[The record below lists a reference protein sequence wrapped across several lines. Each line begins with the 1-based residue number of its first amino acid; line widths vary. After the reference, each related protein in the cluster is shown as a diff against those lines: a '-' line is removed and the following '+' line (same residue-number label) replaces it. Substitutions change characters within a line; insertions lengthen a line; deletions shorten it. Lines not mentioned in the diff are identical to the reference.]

1 MSPMLYAMRACE
13 PVGFTHSRRHRNI
26 RTVKMVTKGINFGW
40 TAALMLAACVA
51 SAPAWA
57 QAGDASP
64 SSQGNAQQSAP
75 AAPAANVPQTQ
86 QKGNPFPGNTTN
98 VPVLPSGPTANVPE
112 GNYEPEAGRVA
123 FPARDHD
130 PVRSPDSAEPD
141 SGETQ
146 GFSSSL
152 SGVDDLLPPPNEPAP
167 KGKKD
172 DQQIA
177 PMPQETPEQDVDVG
191 NYYLGLKN
199 WRAALSRFQS
209 ALVLDPENPDVYW
222 GLAESERHLGDFAL
236 AREHYMKVLEY
247 DPGSKHAK
255 EAKKVLRDP
264 QIANAKAAAA
274 GSANATQP

>member
-1 MSPMLYAMRACE
+1 MRCVPASV
-13 PVGFTHSRRHRNI
+13 VGFTHSRRHRNI
-26 RTVKMVTKGINFGW
+26 RTVKMSAKGIKFGW
-40 TAALMLAACVA
+40 TAALMLAACVVWAPA
-51 SAPAWA
+51 SA
-57 QAGDASP
+57 QTGDASS
-64 SSQGNAQQSAP
+64 SSQSNAQQN
-75 AAPAANVPQTQ
+75 APAANAPQTQ

-98 VPVLPSGPTANVPE
+98 VPILPSGPTANVPE
-112 GNYEPEAGRVA
+112 GNYVPEAGHVA

-152 SGVDDLLPPPNEPAP
+152 SGVDDLLPPPNEPTS
-167 KGKKD
+167 KGKKG

-209 ALVLDPENPDVYW
+209 ALVLDPQNPDVYW
-222 GLAESERHLGDFAL
+222 GLAESERHLGDFAR
-236 AREHYMKVLEY
+236 AREHYMKVLVY

-255 EAKKVLRDP
+255 EAEKALKYP
-264 QIANAKAAAA
+264 EIANAKPTAA
-274 GSANATQP
+274 GSANATDPARPQ